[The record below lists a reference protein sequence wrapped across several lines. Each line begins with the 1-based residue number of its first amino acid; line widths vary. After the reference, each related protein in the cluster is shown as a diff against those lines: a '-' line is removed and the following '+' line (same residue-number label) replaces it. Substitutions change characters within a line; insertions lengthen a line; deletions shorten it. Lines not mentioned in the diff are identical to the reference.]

1 MQRGRWRKRGIGGT
15 RVGQALGGSGDKKM
29 MSFDPCEGKIVSKL
43 HFCYKRTV
51 VEKQKSPLIGPR
63 MTFPRIFTSF
73 RNLSKLS
80 TPPPM
85 SWRPTGKLQKTLA
98 SEVSRSG
105 TGLHSG
111 ASTTAKL
118 FPAMAGEGRFF
129 LCRSGTGNRGR
140 SLLRIPARIDWVSE
154 SVLCTTLSRDTD
166 GVRVRTVEH
175 LLSALE
181 ATGVDNCGI
190 QMVAGDEVPM
200 LDGSAR
206 GWLEAIEE
214 AGLCVAKD
222 QNGDTM
228 EKLEPLLNEPVTVW
242 KNDSFIAAFPS
253 PKLHITYGIDFPQVT
268 AIGCQW
274 FSCSPLDDSV
284 YAMEISSS
292 RTFCIYE
299 EIEKLRKAGLIQGG
313 SLENAIICS
322 DWRRRPAGRCK
333 QMTTTTTMQVA
344 KEWSSGNDG
353 ACARTGWLNP
363 PLRFHDEPC
372 RHKVLDLIG
381 DLSLFSRDGH
391 QGLPVAHVVAYKAGH
406 SLHAELVQHLSCL
419 H

>member
-1 MQRGRWRKRGIGGT
+1 M
-15 RVGQALGGSGDKKM
+15 RVKSSQ
-29 MSFDPCEGKIVSKL
+29 
-43 HFCYKRTV
+43 RTV
-51 VEKQKSPLIGPR
+51 VEKQKSRLIGPR

-322 DWRRRPAGRCK
+322 
-333 QMTTTTTMQVA
+333 
-344 KEWSSGNDG
+344 
-353 ACARTGWLNP
+353 ARTGWLNP